1 MYTFYT
7 ENGCLPVL
15 SNLSMAGCRFI
26 AFKVEYST
34 YPLSLQTT

>member
-15 SNLSMAGCRFI
+15 SNLSMAGCRFV
-26 AFKVEYST
+26 AFGVEYTT
-34 YPLSLQTT
+34 YHLFLYTT